1 MARIEVPDERDLP
14 RSKPKVG
21 GLSVGSTGLLP
32 AAPLR
37 AVESMMRERLAKGVA
52 EVPDG
57 GDRISFAG
65 TKMEVA
71 APWPVSPSK
80 EQFSAVATAPGPF
93 REPREKDL

>member
-1 MARIEVPDERDLP
+1 MARTEVPDEMDLP
-14 RSKPKVG
+14 GSKPKVG

-37 AVESMMRERLAKGVA
+37 AVESMKRARLAKGVVV
-52 EVPDG
+52 EPDG

-71 APWPVSPSK
+71 APWTVSPSK
-80 EQFSAVATAPGPF
+80 KQFLKVTAAPGPF
-93 REPREKDL
+93 PEPRDKDL

>member
-1 MARIEVPDERDLP
+1 MARTDVPENKVLP
-14 RSKPKVG
+14 SSKPKVG

-37 AVESMMRERLAKGVA
+37 AVESMMRKRLSKGVV
-52 EVPDG
+52 EEPDG

-71 APWPVSPSK
+71 APWTVSPSR
-80 EQFSAVATAPGPF
+80 EQFLKVAAAPGPF
-93 REPREKDL
+93 PEPRDKDL